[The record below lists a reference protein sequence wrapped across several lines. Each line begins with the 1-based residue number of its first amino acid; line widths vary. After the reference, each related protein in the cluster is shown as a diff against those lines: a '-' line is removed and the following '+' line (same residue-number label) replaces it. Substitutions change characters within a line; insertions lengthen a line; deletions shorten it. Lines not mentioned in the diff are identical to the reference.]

1 MLWSLHPWR
10 IGLTLALEII
20 RGLSPAFKGYS
31 QALLINE
38 VQRLIISRQFTCG
51 DLLHL
56 VGAETTRIGF
66 EGLLDYLASSSEDVI
81 HSSTQFLLEYKQ
93 MQQRVRLDVPTLNDP
108 VIRDLLHESELFVR
122 SFNGMS
128 SFGLFST
135 FDLTHIL
142 SLISELVSHLLIL
155 ASVTSGDFHL
165 HALLLSLILSVLPL
179 MLGSRHAQADLEGCD
194 DSVEIHAL
202 VTQEKMHFL
211 AYSNSHRPELA
222 LFGLGPWILQSWAQ
236 ARKTM
241 LKSGRQES
249 ILKEAERIPSYLISN
264 INISGLL
271 FVMQNIPLLLAT
283 HSPSASLGNFLLYRN
298 SIESLLFTIRRLLH
312 AISMAYQN
320 IFLMAAFCAASSIKP
335 RLHPD
340 DDNVVQYKNNPG
352 GMSITARN
360 LTYTYPGSTD
370 PAVKD
375 VNITINAGE
384 SIAIVGFNGS
394 GKSTLAKILLRILDH
409 DSGELLVNDIDIRR
423 YWPEEFHAH
432 VSAAFQDFSKYDASV
447 RENIAVGFVEELQN
461 NDAVESAVHLAGAA
475 GLVRSLAQGLET
487 ELDFISTSSRSDTT
501 PWASPHGTKSELSRH
516 GLSGGEWQ
524 RIALSR
530 AFMRANRPEVDL
542 ILFDEPTSSL
552 DAHAQKRVFDS
563 LQTISRP
570 ASGAKKTV
578 IYITHRLSTARHA
591 DKIVMMD
598 KGTIVEFGTH
608 EELLTRNGQYASLY
622 KASV

>member
-1 MLWSLHPWR
+1 MATCKSTSADTVFEIWLASRANPNSTGQRLPPGSHRPLCSRKLRLALRILKSCSAEIFGMLWSLHPWR

-66 EGLLDYLASSSEDVI
+66 EGLSSSEDVI

-241 LKSGRQES
+241 LKS
-249 ILKEAERIPSYLISN
+249 
-264 INISGLL
+264 
-271 FVMQNIPLLLAT
+271 
-283 HSPSASLGNFLLYRN
+283 
-298 SIESLLFTIRRLLH
+298 ESLLFTIRRLLH